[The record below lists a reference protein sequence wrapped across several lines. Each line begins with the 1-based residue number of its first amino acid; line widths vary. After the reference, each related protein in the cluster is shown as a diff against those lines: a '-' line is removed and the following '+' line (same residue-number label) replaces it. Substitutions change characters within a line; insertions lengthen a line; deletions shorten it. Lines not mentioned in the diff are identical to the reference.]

1 MTSFLLLPRLTTRL
15 LALPFRRP
23 HAHPMAFVCKWGT
36 ERYHL
41 PLPPP
46 DTPLS
51 VLRGILSQHTHL
63 PPHSFQLIFAGAI
76 MKNDSAS
83 IASYG
88 IVPGCSIHIYQPA
101 SQRAAASAPAAR
113 TPQSTLQSL
122 QSELDNVHSTL
133 SAPIGEF
140 MSSLPP
146 HNPAPPPRAQL
157 AQTHTRLG
165 EMLLQSLLRLDAI
178 VPEPAWDDVR
188 LARKNAVKEV
198 QGLLDR
204 LDASW
209 HDAQAVL
216 PA

>member
-1 MTSFLLLPRLTTRL
+1 VISSPRSPQQSLSFFLR
-15 LALPFRRP
+15 F
-23 HAHPMAFVCKWGT
+23 
-36 ERYHL
+36 HL

-63 PPHSFQLIFAGAI
+63 PPHTFQLIFAGAI

-88 IVPGCSIHIYQPA
+88 IVPGCSIYIYQPSSAQRTA
-101 SQRAAASAPAAR
+101 SSAPAAR

-122 QSELDNVHSTL
+122 QSELDNVRSTL
-133 SAPIGEF
+133 STPIGEF

-146 HNPAPPPRAQL
+146 HNPTPPPRTQL

-178 VPEPAWDDVR
+178 VPEPSWDEVR

-209 HDAQAVL
+209 QDAQRVL
-216 PA
+216 SA